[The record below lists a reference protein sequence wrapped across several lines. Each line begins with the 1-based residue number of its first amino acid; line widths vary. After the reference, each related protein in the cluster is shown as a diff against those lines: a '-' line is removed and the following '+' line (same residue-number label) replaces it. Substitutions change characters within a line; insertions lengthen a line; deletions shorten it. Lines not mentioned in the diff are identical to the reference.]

1 MKDVLKVN
9 DFRKVFVDNEIA
21 MNLDKSKNKIK
32 SIVLRTNFKTKN
44 IYFMVFCGEKKID
57 TFTDLQSALNLYNS
71 L

>member
-9 DFRKVFVDNEIA
+9 DFKKVFVDNEIA

-32 SIVLRTNFKTKN
+32 SIILRTNFKTKN
-44 IYFMVFCGEKKID
+44 IYFIVFCGEEKVD